1 MVNKCSYTILV
12 QISFD
17 PMKSKQNLAKHG
29 LSLSLARQL
38 VWEEA
43 FVWVD
48 ERFDYDEL
56 RMVALVPQGDRLFY
70 VGFSDRGD
78 EPDIDRR
85 VISLRYAEPKEVK
98 YYVEN
103 FS

>member
-1 MVNKCSYTILV
+1 V

-17 PMKSKQNLAKHG
+17 PKKSKQNLTKHS
-29 LSLSLARQL
+29 LSLSLAHQL
-38 VWEEA
+38 DWEEA

-48 ERFDYDEL
+48 ERFEYDEL

-70 VGFSDRGD
+70 VVFTDRGD
-78 EPDIDRR
+78 EPEIVRK
-85 VISLRYAEPKEVK
+85 VISLRYAVRKEVK